1 MKKNSIKPLGNKV
14 LVKRSAP
21 PTSKGG
27 IFLPDSAQ
35 EKPKQGT
42 VLAVGPGK
50 INDEGKQEPMT
61 LKEGDVVLFGGY
73 AGREVPGEEEVLILA
88 EDDVL
93 AVVE

>member
-14 LVKRSAP
+14 LVQRSAAQK
-21 PTSKGG
+21 SKGG

-35 EKPKQGT
+35 EKPRQGT

-50 INDEGKQEPMT
+50 INDEGRQEPMS
-61 LKEGDVVLFGGY
+61 LNEGDVVLFGGY
-73 AGREVPGEEEVLILA
+73 AGREVPGEEDVLLLA
-88 EDDVL
+88 EDEVL